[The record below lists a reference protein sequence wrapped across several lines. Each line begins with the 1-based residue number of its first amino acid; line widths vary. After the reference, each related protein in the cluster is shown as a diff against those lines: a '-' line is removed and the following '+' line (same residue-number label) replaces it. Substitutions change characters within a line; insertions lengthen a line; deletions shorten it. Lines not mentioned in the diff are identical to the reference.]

1 MTNFFEPILESVDS
15 FLEWFTNSLKQ
26 TAGSYC
32 DLEAVDNEHTLVA
45 RDGSL
50 LSVIKIDGAQF
61 LVGSEEFSRLH
72 TGVAHA
78 LQTALSRPGHGA
90 QILFAYDNEN
100 VEGQIKEVLAPA
112 IATAKRLQL
121 ELDDLFNERVQTLG
135 RYCAEEKT
143 FIVLWTFPTSMSN
156 QQQKAAFKNKL
167 ALIKKQKIPP
177 MRYAQSVIA
186 TTPELREVH
195 ESFTRATLTE
205 LETLGLAI
213 KLLDVHTVIRE
224 ARFTIDQD
232 FTDKQWSPYLPGD
245 RIPVRELKLHKRDIS
260 EVLWPSLS
268 SQILP
273 RDGENLNLRICRIGD
288 RIYAPLFIEL
298 FPKEVKSFT
307 YLFNRVVAAK
317 IPWRV
322 SFMVESNGLASL
334 GFKAILA
341 SILSF
346 ASTSNPMISDARNLL
361 QYFETNTDDAVV
373 RLKVSLTTWAKVGE
387 EALLKSRAAEL
398 AKAVQ
403 GWGYCEVSEVSG
415 DPFGAVVSSSL
426 ALSSGSLATPSVAP
440 LSEVVYML
448 PIARPSSP
456 WQHGALLLRSPDGK
470 LWPYQPGSSMQT
482 TWIDLIYARPGSG
495 KSVLS
500 NAINLALC
508 LNAGQERLP
517 RIAIIDVGPSS
528 SGLISLLKEALPTN
542 KKHLV
547 AYHRLRMTAE
557 YAINPFDTQLGARF
571 PTPLERSFLVNF
583 LTLLATPLSAER
595 AYDGIS
601 DMVGMVVDE
610 VYKLASDQQNPH
622 RYASNVDKKVDELLY
637 TLELKVD
644 EHTSWWEIT
653 DALFDAGYK
662 HEALLAQRFAVP
674 LLADVAAVCR
684 TPAVED
690 LFGKIIAPT
699 GETLIQSFSRM
710 VSSAI
715 REYPILSRTT
725 AFDLGESRVVSL
737 DLDEVAKT
745 GGEAADRQTA
755 VMYMIARYI
764 LGRDYY
770 LINEN
775 VQDMPKRYRDYHRG
789 RVLEIREDQ
798 KRIVFDEFHRTAK
811 AKSVRDQ
818 VLVDMREG
826 RKWKV
831 QIALL
836 SQALEDFD
844 EVMVDFATSVFIM
857 DAGPAQSLEKSA
869 KTFGLSDTAKNALR
883 TRVHGPRAG
892 GGTFLAQFATKEG
905 MNTQLLTN
913 TLGPIELWAFS
924 TTAEDAYVRNALY
937 DRIGPSAARKILA
950 KLYPSGSVAQVVER
964 RLLEMRD
971 AGELSDESSHNVLQ
985 NIIEEILKHYQAN
998 V

>member
-1 MTNFFEPILESVDS
+1 
-15 FLEWFTNSLKQ
+15 
-26 TAGSYC
+26 
-32 DLEAVDNEHTLVA
+32 
-45 RDGSL
+45 
-50 LSVIKIDGAQF
+50 
-61 LVGSEEFSRLH
+61 
-72 TGVAHA
+72 
-78 LQTALSRPGHGA
+78 
-90 QILFAYDNEN
+90 
-100 VEGQIKEVLAPA
+100 
-112 IATAKRLQL
+112 
-121 ELDDLFNERVQTLG
+121 
-135 RYCAEEKT
+135 
-143 FIVLWTFPTSMSN
+143 
-156 QQQKAAFKNKL
+156 
-167 ALIKKQKIPP
+167 
-177 MRYAQSVIA
+177 
-186 TTPELREVH
+186 
-195 ESFTRATLTE
+195 
-205 LETLGLAI
+205 
-213 KLLDVHTVIRE
+213 
-224 ARFTIDQD
+224 
-232 FTDKQWSPYLPGD
+232 
-245 RIPVRELKLHKRDIS
+245 
-260 EVLWPSLS
+260 
-268 SQILP
+268 
-273 RDGENLNLRICRIGD
+273 
-288 RIYAPLFIEL
+288 
-298 FPKEVKSFT
+298 
-307 YLFNRVVAAK
+307 
-317 IPWRV
+317 
-322 SFMVESNGLASL
+322 
-334 GFKAILA
+334 
-341 SILSF
+341 
-346 ASTSNPMISDARNLL
+346 
-361 QYFETNTDDAVV
+361 
-373 RLKVSLTTWAKVGE
+373 
-387 EALLKSRAAEL
+387 
-398 AKAVQ
+398 
-403 GWGYCEVSEVSG
+403 
-415 DPFGAVVSSSL
+415 
-426 ALSSGSLATPSVAP
+426 
-440 LSEVVYML
+440 ML

-456 WQHGALLLRSPDGK
+456 WEQGALLFRSPDGK
-470 LWPYQPGSSMQT
+470 LWPYQPGSAMQT

-528 SGLISLLKEALPTN
+528 SGLISLLKEALPPN
-542 KKHLV
+542 RKHLA
-547 AYHRLRMTAE
+547 AYHRLRMTSE

-595 AYDGIS
+595 TYDGIT

-610 VYKLASDQQNPH
+610 VYKQAADQQNPH
-622 RYASNVDKKVDELLY
+622 RYAANVDKSVDTILY
-637 TLELKVD
+637 TLGLKID

-653 DALFDAGYK
+653 DALFDAGHK
-662 HEALLAQRFAVP
+662 HEAMVAQRHAVP
-674 LLADVAAVCR
+674 LLADVASVCR

-699 GETLIQSFSRM
+699 GETLIQAFSRM
-710 VSSAI
+710 ISSAI
-715 REYPILSRTT
+715 REYPILSRIT
-725 AFDLGESRVVSL
+725 AFDLGEARVVSL

-764 LGRDYY
+764 LARDYY

-831 QIALL
+831 QVALL

-857 DAGPAQSLEKSA
+857 DAGPAQALEKSA
-869 KTFGLSDTAKNALR
+869 KTFGLSDTAKQALR

-937 DRIGPSAARKILA
+937 DRIGPGAARKILA
-950 KLYPSGSVAQVVER
+950 RLYPSGSVAQVVER

-971 AGELSDESSHNVLQ
+971 AGEFSDEASQNVLQ
-985 NIIEEILKHYQAN
+985 NIIQEILQHYQAN
-998 V
+998 P